1 MWKRVKYGMETDMS
15 WVQADFDVFN
25 ALDLM
30 ENSQFVQDLKFGPGD
45 GLLNFYLY
53 NWQVPDVS
61 KNKVGLVML

>member
-1 MWKRVKYGMETDMS
+1 M
-15 WVQADFDVFN
+15 FN